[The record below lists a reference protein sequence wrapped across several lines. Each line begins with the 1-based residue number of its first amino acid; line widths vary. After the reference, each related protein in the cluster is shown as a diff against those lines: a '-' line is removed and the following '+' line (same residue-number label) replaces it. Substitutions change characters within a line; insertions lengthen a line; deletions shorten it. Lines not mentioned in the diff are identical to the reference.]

1 MFRVGFYQF
10 SKKRNATQT
19 PPDSSG
25 VVYLD
30 CRAVDDTGVLAPEVI
45 VHTSHNPTSWNYA
58 YIPQFRRFYWVEEW
72 TAHGALWIASLK
84 VDVLGSWIEEIE
96 ATDFYVLRA
105 SQESDGEIR
114 DTLYPVSA
122 NPNRHVDTAE
132 SVFTSIPQQGMYVIG
147 VTGGAST
154 VGPSYYVMTVTQ
166 FVAFLQYLGDSSSG
180 QGGFYAEALKGISE
194 IGENLQK
201 ALINPFQYL
210 TSVMLFPCKVPTAE
224 ATQSIPYGWWRLKTP
239 ARSLANI
246 LPIRASTT
254 FTLAKH
260 PQSSSRGMYLNGEP
274 YTSLMLE
281 YPPFPTLKLNASDYA
296 DVESLH
302 CDVVVDPITGLGT
315 LRVSPSN
322 ASETCTNFV
331 SAQVGV
337 RLPVSQLA
345 YNVHE
350 TANALSGVMG
360 DLMSLNPLGSL
371 IGLANAATSSA
382 LPQVQSMGG
391 QDGSMSQY
399 VRPPRLSYT
408 YWWVAEDDN
417 ASRGR
422 PLLKNRKLPAL
433 GSGYVQVAD
442 GDIDAPATKREL
454 DEIKAL
460 LEGGIY
466 YNA

>member
-30 CRAVDDTGVLAPEVI
+30 CRAVDDTGVLNPEVI

-122 NPNRHVDTAE
+122 NPNRHVDTLE
-132 SVFTSIPQQGMYVIG
+132 RVFGFIFTGGTFVVGILGGDS
-147 VTGGAST
+147 VTGPA
-154 VGPSYYVMTVTQ
+154 YYTMTAIQ
-166 FVAFLQYLGDSSSG
+166 FMAFTRYLFDTDGSG
-180 QGGFYAEALKGISE
+180 GGFYGKALNDITE
-194 IGENLQK
+194 IGKSLQK
-201 ALINPFQYL
+201 ALINPFQYV
-210 TSVMLFPCKVPTAE
+210 TSIMWFPCEVPSGELKT
-224 ATQSIPYGWWRLKTP
+224 SIRYGWWDLDTQ
-239 ARSLANI
+239 ARGLMSI
-246 LPIRASTT
+246 LPIQKSSD

-260 PQSSSRGMYLNGEP
+260 PQSSRGMYLNAEP

-281 YPPFPTLKLNASDYA
+281 YPPFPPLKLNASDYA
-296 DVESLH
+296 DVETLH
-302 CDVVVDPITGLGT
+302 CDVIVDPISGLGT

-322 ASETCTNFV
+322 DSETCTNLV

-337 RLPVSQLA
+337 RIPVSQLTLDVSGA
-345 YNVHE
+345 
-350 TANALSGVMG
+350 TNAWAGAAG
-360 DLMSLNPLGSL
+360 DLMSLNP
-371 IGLANAATSSA
+371 IGFLSGVGHAITSA
-382 LPQVQSMGG
+382 LVPQVQTTGG
-391 QDGSMSQY
+391 QDGSMMAY
-399 VRPPRLSYT
+399 FRPPRLSYT
-408 YWWVAEDDN
+408 FWWIAEEDN

-454 DEIKAL
+454 DEIKTL